1 VVNDLGSTVIDS
13 FKKGTFR
20 FADFTILPKQGV
32 WKDWLQSNP
41 RLWKWLVRRKEQKDR
56 KKRLKEGLQFP
67 SGDDEMNNMDQVTAD
82 DSEALHPNMTTLSQE
97 LTDDKQHQVP
107 PDAVLARRLAL
118 AIRQVATDL
127 KSVAADTKHYTFE
140 EWAELT
146 RLIRF
151 TSQGENEAI
160 AEENEEGIIEW
171 DWIGET
177 SPMMSGQSE
186 PEFVLDRLCESL
198 GRYMRRVEL
207 GKELMANPDAAKWK
221 YEGGDG
227 YHCGDADL
235 NNAWAHT
242 IESKG
247 RKHRSDTSSS
257 HSRGLSK
264 KTEHHTNPEKR

>member
-20 FADFTILPKQGV
+20 FADFTILPKEGV

-41 RLWKWLVRRKEQKDR
+41 HLWAWLIRRKEERER
-56 KKRLKEGLQFP
+56 KKRMKEGLQFP
-67 SGDDEMNNMDQVTAD
+67 SSNDDAANVDEETAE
-82 DSEALHPNMTTLSQE
+82 DSEALHPNMETLSSE
-97 LTDDKQHQVP
+97 LTNDENRDTP

-127 KSVAADTKHYTFE
+127 KSQFADSKTYTFE

-151 TSQGENEAI
+151 TSKGDDEAI
-160 AEENEEGIIEW
+160 AEETEDGLIEW

-177 SPMMSGQSE
+177 SPMMSAQSE

-198 GRYMRRVEL
+198 GRYMRRVERGREKL
-207 GKELMANPDAAKWK
+207 AGLEAEKWNQK
-221 YEGGDG
+221 GGDG
-227 YHCGDADL
+227 YHYGDVDL
-235 NNAWAHT
+235 NNAWGHT
-242 IESKG
+242 INEKG
-247 RKHRSDTSSS
+247 GNGSGSSS
-257 HSRGLSK
+257 K
-264 KTEHHTNPEKR
+264 

>member
-20 FADFTILPKQGV
+20 FADFTILPKEGV

-41 RLWKWLVRRKEQKDR
+41 RLWKWLISRKEERDR

-67 SGDDEMNNMDQVTAD
+67 SAADEDGDVDQETAE
-82 DSEALHPNMTTLSQE
+82 DSEALHPNMATLSRE
-97 LTDDKQHQVP
+97 LTNDSQHQVP
-107 PDAVLARRLAL
+107 SDTVLARRLAL

-127 KSVAADTKHYTFE
+127 KSAFADSKHYTFE

-151 TSQGENEAI
+151 TSQGEDEAI
-160 AEENEEGIIEW
+160 AEESEGGLIEW

-198 GRYMRRVEL
+198 GRYMRRAEKHREQAEGL
-207 GKELMANPDAAKWK
+207 DAAKR
-221 YEGGDG
+221 
-227 YHCGDADL
+227 H
-235 NNAWAHT
+235 N
-242 IESKG
+242 
-247 RKHRSDTSSS
+247 KH
-257 HSRGLSK
+257 
-264 KTEHHTNPEKR
+264 EHHRGDEDPS